1 MFDAGKDLLC
11 VQFVADVQEQV
22 AVSPNDARTKK
33 RFTGFELRVGQEHL
47 AARASRLEH
56 LCGYPGN
63 IKEGIKPTEKVHGLT
78 HYNEV
83 PWLFLSEVVIHDVSD
98 AEFNLFEIRLG
109 RPRPGGQ

>member
-33 RFTGFELRVGQEHL
+33 RFTSFELRVGQEHL

-56 LCGYPGN
+56 LCGEPGN
-63 IKEGIKPTEKVHGLT
+63 IKMNKASRESR
-78 HYNEV
+78 
-83 PWLFLSEVVIHDVSD
+83 LSHLSQSD
-98 AEFNLFEIRLG
+98 PMAR
-109 RPRPGGQ
+109 RP

>member
-33 RFTGFELRVGQEHL
+33 RFAGFELRVGQEHL

-56 LCGYPGN
+56 PGAEPGN
-63 IKEGIKPTEKVHGLT
+63 IKDRKNATEKR
-78 HYNEV
+78 HY
-83 PWLFLSEVVIHDVSD
+83 LH
-98 AEFNLFEIRLG
+98 
-109 RPRPGGQ
+109 